1 MFTESLLNYETEI
14 HIIKGVAVKVFGIA
28 RKIADCFR

>member
-14 HIIKGVAVKVFGIA
+14 HIIKGVAVIA